1 MVKDCHFTREQYIFY
16 KVNIK
21 KKLTKE
27 GLNIFNTTDAFVTL
41 PWYKQSTLQT
51 RTSLFQ
57 TYLPIG
63 FFSQLCSG
71 EQIEHRWFTVLIPGD
86 ENILP
91 KFKRDPWLANAWH
104 KNKLTLQSD
113 AFAIAK
119 AVHPHPLLLWASNSP
134 GRWSHD
140 SWGGKTMLVD
150 YFLEPTLKF

>member
-1 MVKDCHFTREQYIFY
+1 MLSWLCLGYNLHVQAIHLTNQDVPVSNLSSHRIF
-16 KVNIK
+16 
-21 KKLTKE
+21 LSALLR
-27 GLNIFNTTDAFVTL
+27 GADRASLN
-41 PWYKQSTLQT
+41 
-51 RTSLFQ
+51 
-57 TYLPIG
+57 
-63 FFSQLCSG
+63 
-71 EQIEHRWFTVLIPGD
+71 WFTVLIPGD

-134 GRWSHD
+134 GCWSHD

-150 YFLEPTLKF
+150 YFSEPTLKF